1 LRILAGLVIGAA
13 LGSTARVVAG
23 PDSRGLLWT
32 IEYVTDP
39 LGQLFLRA
47 LLMTVVPLVFSSLV
61 VGVAGIGDV
70 RRLGRVGGRTFA
82 YTIGISL
89 VAVAIGITLA
99 NTVRPGTRIDPDTR
113 DRLLAE
119 FGTAAEQQVQT
130 AAASGGNPVLMFVR
144 TLVPANPIESMA
156 RLTPDMVGLM
166 FFAIVFGVALT
177 MIPVERSA
185 PVVAFFA
192 GVFDAVARIIDLV
205 MRLAPIG
212 VAALLFTMTARFGF
226 GFLVSLAWF
235 VGTVLVGLGLH
246 MFVVYP
252 IALRLFGG
260 VSPVD
265 FFRRVR
271 TVIVM
276 AFSTS
281 SSNATLP
288 TSLAVSERELGIP
301 REIGSFVLTIGATAN
316 QNGTALFEG
325 VTVLFLAQLAGIDL
339 TIPQQLLVVYLAVLG
354 SIGTAGVPS
363 GSIPFIVAVL
373 ITIGINPALIA
384 VVLGVDR
391 LLDMCRTTL
400 NVVGDLAAAVYVAK
414 KEGAPLRIRSA
425 GAGPA

>member
-1 LRILAGLVIGAA
+1 VSPQLRILAGLVIGAA
-13 LGSTARVVAG
+13 LGSAARAAAG
-23 PDSRGLLWT
+23 PDAPGLAWVVDY
-32 IEYVTDP
+32 IADP
-39 LGQLFLRA
+39 AGQVFLRA

-70 RRLGRVGGRTFA
+70 RRLGRVGGRTFL
-82 YTIGISL
+82 YTLGIS
-89 VAVAIGITLA
+89 VVSVAIGLTLA

-130 AAASGGNPVLMFVR
+130 AAASGGNPVLVFVR
-144 TLVPANPIESMA
+144 TIVPANPVESMA
-156 RLTPDMVGLM
+156 RATPDMVGLM
-166 FFAIVFGVALT
+166 FFAIVFGAALT
-177 MIPVERSA
+177 MIPSDRAA
-185 PVVAFFA
+185 PVVAFFT
-192 GVFDAVARIIDLV
+192 GVFDAVARIIDIV
-205 MRLAPIG
+205 MKLAPIG

-235 VGTVLVGLGLH
+235 VGTVLVGLAIH
-246 MFVVYP
+246 MFVSYP
-252 IALRLFGG
+252 IALRVFGG
-260 VSPVD
+260 VSPLD

-301 REIGSFVLTIGATAN
+301 RAIGSFVLTIGATAN

-325 VTVLFLAQLAGIDL
+325 VTVLFLAQLAGVDL
-339 TIPQQLLVVYLAVLG
+339 TVGQQLLVVYLAVLG

-373 ITIGINPALIA
+373 MTIGINPALIA

-400 NVVGDLAAAVYVAK
+400 NVVGDLTAAVYVART
-414 KEGAPLRIRSA
+414 EGAELKVR
-425 GAGPA
+425 GT

>member
-1 LRILAGLVIGAA
+1 MPLHVRILSGLVIGAV
-13 LGSTARVVAG
+13 LGSTARAVLGPSSSGLTWVV
-23 PDSRGLLWT
+23 SY
-32 IEYVTDP
+32 ITDP
-39 LGQLFLRA
+39 GGQLFLRA
-47 LLMTVVPLVFSSLV
+47 LLMIVVPLVFSSLV
-61 VGVAGIGDV
+61 VGVAGIGDI
-70 RRLGRVGGRTFA
+70 RRLGRVGARTFA
-82 YTIGISL
+82 YAIGVSL
-89 VAVAIGITLA
+89 IAVAIGLILA
-99 NTVRPGTRIDPDTR
+99 NTIRPGTRIDSGTR
-113 DRLLAE
+113 DLLLAE

-130 AAASGGNPVLMFVR
+130 AAASSGNPVMLFVR

-166 FFAIVFGVALT
+166 FFAIIFGAALT
-177 MIPVERSA
+177 MIPPERAA
-185 PVVAFFA
+185 PVVALFS
-192 GVFDAVARIIDLV
+192 GIFDAVARIIDLV
-205 MRLAPIG
+205 MKLAPIG
-212 VAALLFTMTARFGF
+212 VACLLFTMTARFGF
-226 GFLVSLAWF
+226 GFLASLAWF
-235 VGTVLVGLGLH
+235 VVTVLVGLGLH

-271 TVIVM
+271 TVIAL

-325 VTVLFLAQLAGIDL
+325 VTVLFLAQLAGVDL
-339 TIPQQLLVVYLAVLG
+339 TLAQQLLVVYLAVLG
-354 SIGTAGVPS
+354 SIGTAGIPS

-414 KEGAPLRIRSA
+414 AEGATLRVK
-425 GAGPA
+425 GT

>member
-1 LRILAGLVIGAA
+1 VTPQLRILAGLVIGAA
-13 LGSTARVVAG
+13 LGSAARAAAG
-23 PDSRGLLWT
+23 PDAPGLAWVVDY
-32 IEYVTDP
+32 IADP
-39 LGQLFLRA
+39 AGQVFLRA

-70 RRLGRVGGRTFA
+70 RRLGRVGGRTFL
-82 YTIGISL
+82 YTLGIS
-89 VAVAIGITLA
+89 VVSVAIGLTLA

-130 AAASGGNPVLMFVR
+130 AAASGGNPVLVFVR
-144 TLVPANPIESMA
+144 TIVPANPVESMA
-156 RLTPDMVGLM
+156 RATPDMVGLM
-166 FFAIVFGVALT
+166 FFAIVFGAALT
-177 MIPVERSA
+177 MIPSDRAA
-185 PVVAFFA
+185 PVVAFFT
-192 GVFDAVARIIDLV
+192 GVFAAVARIIDIV
-205 MRLAPIG
+205 MKLAPIG

-235 VGTVLVGLGLH
+235 VGTVLVGLAIH
-246 MFVVYP
+246 MFVSYP
-252 IALRLFGG
+252 IALRVFGG
-260 VSPVD
+260 VSPLD

-301 REIGSFVLTIGATAN
+301 RAIGSFVLTIGATAN

-325 VTVLFLAQLAGIDL
+325 VTVLFLAQLAGVDL
-339 TIPQQLLVVYLAVLG
+339 TVGQQLLVVYLAVLG

-373 ITIGINPALIA
+373 MTIGINPALIA

-400 NVVGDLAAAVYVAK
+400 NVVGDLTAAVYVART
-414 KEGAPLRIRSA
+414 EGAELKVR
-425 GAGPA
+425 GT

>member
-1 LRILAGLVIGAA
+1 MSLHVRILAGLVVGAV
-13 LGSTARVVAG
+13 LGGMARAILG
-23 PDSRGLLWT
+23 PASPVLRGMVD
-32 IEYVTDP
+32 YVTDP
-39 LGQLFLRA
+39 AGQLFLRA
-47 LLMTVVPLVFSSLV
+47 LLMIVVPLVFSSLV

-70 RRLGRVGGRTFA
+70 RRLGRVGARTFVF
-82 YTIGISL
+82 TIGVSL
-89 VAVAIGITLA
+89 VAVAIGLTLA

-113 DRLLAE
+113 DQLLAE

-130 AAASGGNPVLMFVR
+130 AAASGGNPVLIFVR
-144 TLVPANPIESMA
+144 TLVPANPLESMA
-156 RLTPDMVGLM
+156 RATPDMVGLM
-166 FFAIVFGVALT
+166 FFAIIFGAALT
-177 MIPVERSA
+177 MIAAERAA
-185 PVVAFFA
+185 PVVAFFG

-212 VAALLFTMTARFGF
+212 VASLLFTMTARFGF

-235 VGTVLVGLGLH
+235 VATVLVGLALH

-271 TVIVM
+271 TVMVV

-325 VTVLFLAQLAGIDL
+325 VTVLFLAQLAGVDL
-339 TIPQQLLVVYLAVLG
+339 TIGQQLLVVYLAVLG

-414 KEGAPLRIRSA
+414 AEGATLKVQS
-425 GAGPA
+425 